1 MADLI
6 SCIKNCNRSNL
17 MLMILGV
24 LMSLTSPTIAIADG
38 FEVKQKV
45 VLPES
50 SASHILMTR
59 VPKKGYLL
67 TGSIWGNQAWAA
79 FIDNNGQQEWSYSVP
94 QDVPPLNQ
102 HVSHAWRS
110 SRFRSAVEL
119 RNGNT
124 LICGEKNTGEDDKPN
139 ILGMLTIVN
148 VKGELINQKLI
159 SPGGDEYRLNKLI
172 QCGTLGDGY
181 FAAGNTY
188 KRTQKDSDLKS
199 YFWLI
204 KLDGEGNILWEK
216 IISNGFGVRNS
227 LPWIVMENGDIVFS
241 GSSPKIVKSSGLS
254 LTSGIIR
261 INQQG
266 EVVAYRSFEG
276 VMQLVGQTTPAT
288 YIRLVP
294 TELKTGGMFLK
305 TLNDDLS
312 DASEVWTDG
321 EEFAVKKAIEL
332 PDHSLVLAGYRRFRI
347 PYATLLKFSHDLK
360 NKSSYTFQFDTE
372 STSVDDAELTE
383 EPYEITT
390 IRERTPDV
398 GKPLQTLLTRFKIK

>member
-1 MADLI
+1 MVWIISGMLI
-6 SCIKNCNRSNL
+6 NISTSNF
-17 MLMILGV
+17 
-24 LMSLTSPTIAIADG
+24 AIAEG

-50 SASHILMTR
+50 SASYILMTR

-124 LICGEKNTGEDDKPN
+124 LICGEKDIGEDKNPN
-139 ILGMLTIVN
+139 KLGMLTILSK
-148 VKGELINQKLI
+148 KGELISQRLI
-159 SPGGDEYRLNKLI
+159 ASEGDDYGMNRFV
-172 QCGTLGDGY
+172 QCGALGDGY
-181 FAAGNTY
+181 FAAGTTY
-188 KRTQKDSDLKS
+188 KRIKNKDSPDS
-199 YFWLI
+199 FYGVQNFFWII
-204 KLDGEGNILWEK
+204 KLDGDGNILWEK
-216 IISNGFGVRNS
+216 LISNGFGVRNS

-241 GSSPKIVKSSGLS
+241 GSSPKIVKSSGLT

-276 VMQLVGQTTPAT
+276 VMQLVGQATPAT

-294 TELKTGGMFLK
+294 TELKSGGMFLK

-312 DASEVWTDG
+312 DASEVATDG

-360 NKSSYTFQFDTE
+360 NKSSYTFPFDTE
-372 STSVDDAELTE
+372 SAWVDDAELTE

-390 IRERTPDV
+390 IRERTPDI
-398 GKPLQTLLTRFKIK
+398 GKPLQTLFTRFKVK

>member
-1 MADLI
+1 VI
-6 SCIKNCNRSNL
+6 GV
-17 MLMILGV
+17 ILGV
-24 LMSLTSPTIAIADG
+24 LINMISPSCAIAEG

-50 SASHILMTR
+50 SASDILMAR

-67 TGSIWGNQAWAA
+67 TGSIRGNQAWAA

-124 LICGEKNTGEDDKPN
+124 LICGEKDTGEDDKPN

-172 QCGTLGDGY
+172 QCGTFGDGY
-181 FAAGNTY
+181 FAAGTTY
-188 KRTQKDSDLKS
+188 KRMKNKDNPSSFYDLQHF
-199 YFWLI
+199 FWLI
-204 KLDGEGNILWEK
+204 KLDGDGNILWEK
-216 IISNGFGVRNS
+216 LISNGFGIGYS
-227 LPWIVMENGDIVFS
+227 LPWIVMGNGDIVFS
-241 GSSPKIVKSSGLS
+241 GSSPKIVKSSGLT

-276 VMQLVGQTTPAT
+276 VMQLVGQAAPAT

-294 TELKTGGMFLK
+294 TELKSGGMFLK

-312 DASEVWTDG
+312 DASDVLTDG
-321 EEFAVKKAIEL
+321 EEFSVKKAIEL
-332 PDHSLVLAGYRRFRI
+332 PDHSIVLAGYRRFRM

-360 NKSSYTFQFDTE
+360 NKSSYTFPFDTE
-372 STSVDDAELTE
+372 SAWVDDAELTE

-390 IRERTPDV
+390 IRMRTPDV
-398 GKPLQTLLTRFKIK
+398 GKPLQNLFTRFKIK